1 MKFCRQCDNMYYIRI
16 NGENEEEESVEDNSL
31 IYYCRNCGN
40 KETNI
45 MDTIC
50 ISDSQVKSEEKMLN
64 YVNEYTKYDPTLP
77 RVDNVPCPNTE
88 CITHKDG
95 KLDKEVIYV
104 RYDDINLK
112 FIYVCPHCEHV
123 WKIKE

>member
-1 MKFCRQCDNMYYIRI
+1 MKFCSTCNNMYYI
-16 NGENEEEESVEDNSL
+16 SVSDTEVDKL
-31 IYYCRNCGN
+31 EYYCRNCGN